1 MEPKDSNENILKAG
15 DTVLVIKSLKV
26 KGMQNDIK
34 RGTAVKNIRLTDN
47 DEEIEGKVDGTLLV
61 LKTCFLKKK

>member
-1 MEPKDSNENILKAG
+1 MEPKDSNGNILKAG

-61 LKTCFLKKK
+61 LKTCFLNKK